1 MAVSSFPPPASGGGG
16 KNDEG
21 GTIVY
26 ASNIEPSGSKF
37 GPLEAGIYRVDF
49 YGTGTALIYKQVGG
63 VVTSVT
69 TVSAGISGQITLEE
83 EADVVAFVAASG
95 PLVIRSWPQAIA
107 ANVQIPFLVWNE
119 VTLGTAAQW
128 PHVASSPTT
137 FMAAKQNAVSL
148 PVKSDDGI
156 TWTETPSRPGTGVI
170 YNMFYWPALSAFIV
184 PPGYSSNGSS
194 FFTSTNNGDTWTT
207 RSIANNSN
215 LFTDSKYAAI
225 SSSPY
230 SNGFL
235 IGSQVGNGASQ
246 NRYVW
251 ARTITDWEGYTFPN
265 TGGFVPA
272 FSQGY
277 YWAMV
282 ENGTTYRTSNYQD
295 GSAWSQ
301 VFTKSYVPQ
310 ASASSGTVA
319 VIVGNST
326 EYVRI
331 LGQSIYTLAL
341 PINDTYEA
349 AIYTEG
355 KFSIIGTTSGNVL
368 QSTDGA
374 TWTIFPGAYPKNVSD
389 NFGQIAA
396 NNVAVVYNRKGT
408 TTFASRT
415 TKTASIS

>member
-26 ASNIEPSGSKF
+26 AANIEPSGSKF

-49 YGTGTALIYKQVGG
+49 YGTGSALIYKQVGG
-63 VVTSVT
+63 VVTTVT

-83 EADVVAFVAASG
+83 EADVIAFVAASG

-107 ANVQIPFLVWNE
+107 ANVQIPFLIWNE
-119 VTLGTAAQW
+119 VTVGTAAPW
-128 PHVASSPTT
+128 RSLASSPTT

-156 TWTETPSRPGTGVI
+156 TWTETLSRPGSGVV
-170 YNMFYWPALSAFIV
+170 YNMFYWPALNAFIV
-184 PPGYSSNGSS
+184 PPGYVSNGSN
-194 FFTSTNNGDTWTT
+194 FYTSINNGDTWVA
-207 RSIANNSN
+207 RSIASGAD

-225 SSSPY
+225 SSAPY

-235 IGSQVGNGASQ
+235 IGSQVGNGAST

-251 ARTITDWEGYTFPN
+251 ARTISDWEGYNFPN

-272 FSQGY
+272 FAGGY

-282 ENGTTYRTSNYQD
+282 ESGTTYRTSNYQD
-295 GSAWSQ
+295 GSSWTQ
-301 VFTKSYVPQ
+301 IFTKSYVPQ
-310 ASASSGTVA
+310 ASASSGQVA
-319 VIVGNST
+319 IIVGNST
-326 EYVRI
+326 EYIRTT
-331 LGQSIYTLAL
+331 GGPSSTLTL

-349 AIYTEG
+349 AIYTDG
-355 KFSIIGTTSGNVL
+355 QFSIIGTTSGNVL

-415 TKTASIS
+415 GKTPSIS